1 MRELSRF
8 YSSLGL
14 LTVLNAVIKPLWI
27 FGIDRQVQNTVG
39 PTEYGTYFSLFN
51 LSIMLSFTL
60 DWGLTAYFNRQL
72 ASQQEGFKRLTGE
85 FFQAKIQFITVFS
98 ILVLIVAGIAGVS
111 NQRFDIVLGVIA
123 IQAFSSLFLFFRAVI
138 TADQRFRTDAWLSV
152 LDKGLMILACS
163 YFLFIPSSGGIT
175 INKFIWLQV
184 ACTAISIF
192 VSIPIL
198 LRAKFLFH
206 FYETA
211 FPLIPSAIWKKLK
224 AAFPYALIVLLM
236 SVHYRFDGF
245 LLERIYPSGAHEAG
259 IYATGYRLLDAG
271 NMIPTLF
278 TIFLLPFI
286 ARRWSQRK
294 EITSVILNLR
304 HFLLVLA
311 IGIALVAIFMAPW
324 LQQVL
329 YPSGN
334 GNITAVLQWCLPALI
349 GYTLVNI
356 YGTVLTATGH
366 IRTFCIITTLAVC
379 INIVLN
385 LILIPRHGAIGC
397 CIAALISQ
405 TICGIT
411 CMWVVKKQLSVHAHV
426 HSLIIYIIIAGL
438 IGVVFYSGNYLGIL
452 PWLTIIIAALIALGI
467 MAASGL
473 LKLNTWRSGSKMHVV
488 D

>member
-14 LTVLNAVIKPLWI
+14 LTVLNAVVKPLWI

-51 LSIMLSFTL
+51 LSVMFSFML

-85 FFQAKIQFITVFS
+85 FLQAKIQFIAVFG
-98 ILVLIVAGIAGVS
+98 ILVLIVAGIAGVD

-123 IQAFSSLFLFFRAVI
+123 IQASSSLFLFFRAVI
-138 TADQRFRTDAWLSV
+138 TADQRFRTDAWLSI
-152 LDKGLMILACS
+152 LDKVLMIVACS
-163 YFLFIPSSGGIT
+163 YFLFVPSSGGIT
-175 INKFIWLQV
+175 IQKFIWLQV
-184 ACTAISIF
+184 TCTAISIF

-198 LRAKFLFH
+198 LRAEFLFH
-206 FYETA
+206 FYKTA
-211 FPLIPSAIWKKLK
+211 FPLIPSTIWKKLK

-245 LLERIYPSGAHEAG
+245 LLERLYPDGAHEAG

-271 NMIPTLF
+271 NMIATLF

-311 IGIALVAIFMAPW
+311 IGIALVAIFMASW
-324 LQQVL
+324 LQQIL

-334 GNITAVLQWCLPALI
+334 GNIIAVLQWCLPALI

-356 YGTVLTATGH
+356 YGTALTATGH
-366 IRTFCIITTLAVC
+366 IRIFCIITAVAVA

-385 LILIPRHGAIGC
+385 LVLIPRYGAIGC
-397 CIAALISQ
+397 CIAALSSQ
-405 TICGIT
+405 TICGVAA
-411 CMWVVKKQLSVHAHV
+411 MWIVKKELSVNIDPR
-426 HSLIIYIIIAGL
+426 SLIIYLIIGAS
-438 IGVVFYSGNYLGIL
+438 IGAVLYFGNYLGVS
-452 PWLTIIIAALIALGI
+452 PWVSIAIAAVLAL
-467 MAASGL
+467 AAMLATGL
-473 LKLNTWRSGSKMHVV
+473 LKITAWLSRSKMKVV
-488 D
+488 E